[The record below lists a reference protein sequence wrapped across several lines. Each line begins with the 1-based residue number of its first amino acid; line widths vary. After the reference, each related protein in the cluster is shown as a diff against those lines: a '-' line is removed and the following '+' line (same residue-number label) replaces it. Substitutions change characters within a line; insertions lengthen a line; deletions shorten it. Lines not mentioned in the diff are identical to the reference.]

1 MTARLLTDGRSCRH
15 CCIYDIGIGWVKDHV
30 LKFDAEEVKV
40 QLQRIYGAEDACI
53 GGREQDGRI
62 VWMDQECAH
71 NPVSMPLFDD
81 DPS

>member
-1 MTARLLTDGRSCRH
+1 
-15 CCIYDIGIGWVKDHV
+15 
-30 LKFDAEEVKV
+30 
-40 QLQRIYGAEDACI
+40 LQRIYGAEDACI